1 MLLNN
6 FKLTKAEHS
15 EAIGNV
21 DLFLKWGFANE

>member
-6 FKLTKAEHS
+6 FKLTKAEHI

-21 DLFLKWGFANE
+21 DLFLRWGFDNV